1 MTVLVNSFE
10 GGTNTTVITTGNGGG
25 ASGNAFDSIGGS
37 PTFSSTQAAHGSLSC
52 EVSVSSSTAYVA
64 WTTSLG
70 SQATVYFRQYFYI
83 PSNPSGTIYLTKFT
97 QPGIVTCASVML
109 EASGQLAFWDTN
121 GTARITS
128 TESVPLNAWF
138 RIEGFVTGNASTGQL
153 ALNIYNS
160 MDSRVVTETH
170 TSAATLN
177 TFGTISGFDAGLPTS
192 TTFTYW
198 LDDIGLS
205 TQGFLGPVGSPPLT
219 NSFEGGTNGTTITT
233 GNSGGGSGNAFDT
246 VTIPGG
252 STVTYSNTVSAHGT
266 LSSAVATTTDTSSLY
281 VQWDVSEGTQTTI
294 YFRAYCYLP
303 ASSSGNWRP
312 FAAESSNTH
321 AASFFFAAG
330 VLKTSYGS
338 AFTNGPVF
346 TTAIPTNQW
355 IRIEGYVTGD
365 PSVGALSVSLYTS
378 MDSIVPNEVH
388 SVSGI
393 NTTGALTQY
402 RFGQNA
408 ATANSGPY
416 YLDDIGVSSTG
427 YLGPSNIA
435 IVYPQTG
442 PVSAKGTGFPSRGRI
457 SSNAG
462 SLPPLLLQN
471 SFDGGTNGTTVTTG
485 NSGGVSG
492 NAFTSVNI
500 GATSVLAYSNTT
512 YASGSLS
519 AVFSNG
525 GTPST
530 DFLEWSPNVIGVQ
543 PKLWFRVCFFFTAN
557 PTSNTQF
564 IRATTNNF
572 SVINAVFFINA
583 SGKITIFG
591 EAVSVNSIPLNQ
603 WFRIEGYI
611 YGPSAG
617 GQASYSLFATPD
629 SQVPT
634 ETQTAAA
641 TTGGPTDDVRFGNT
655 SGTSNTT
662 TFYLDSIGVSNTGY
676 LGPVSYTAEP
686 STGMPGSVVA
696 PRIPQ
701 NGPRGRS
708 SGTVP
713 KIIQLTNNFNSGA
726 TGSAL
731 TSGSSGNTGT
741 SGNYFD
747 TIGASGGTIAFSN
760 SFSAHGSL
768 SAEVSVPTS
777 GDTAYARWDTSLRT
791 ESGEPLTQMWFRE
804 YLYFTAI
811 PSAGAVRVFTY
822 TDIAGNNCSTI
833 FVNPSTGHLQMT
845 GNAGTLFTFTTPI
858 PVNQWF
864 RIEGYVV
871 NSTTGGYGSL
881 SLFRLKDSVIPTETH
896 TSAATFNTL
905 AGGTGVWFGIAF
917 SSSANSPYWID
928 DVGISNTG
936 YLGPSGLPSGAT
948 FIPQQYPIQAKGN
961 GLPPRGRIASN
972 PGALVPVLLTNSF
985 EGGTN
990 GTTISTG
997 NSGGVSGSP
1006 FSSVTIGSGGSL
1018 TYSNSEYAHGG
1029 ISSEFSTSTTA
1040 SSVYLRWGEPT
1051 FGVQANVWFRFYAY
1065 LTAFPSVN
1073 LHIWYAGSGG
1083 FPQAS
1088 LLAISPAGKL
1098 LMTNAAAATVI
1109 TSSNSIPLNQWFRVE
1124 GYVLNSSSNATI
1136 SVSLFDSPDA
1146 QVSVE
1151 TVKAANVNTGGPIVA
1166 IEFGLANNVA
1176 NVGPFWLDDLGLSNT
1191 GPLGPVSFPGD
1202 ASSGIPGTAIQV
1214 RIPQNGPRGR
1224 IGSNAG
1230 GPLRNPVPL
1239 ISWRTGA
1246 SVEGAGSGLSQTITI
1261 PSSVQ
1266 AGDIVFLVA
1275 NAGVGGSSEPSLSV
1289 SSTGTLPVILGN
1301 QVQTYNGSISLTG
1314 ALWWFTASATDAGKV
1329 ITVTSTITTTW
1340 GLALG
1345 AWYSTSPIRIDV
1357 APAPN
1362 SILSGTSITAPV
1374 ATTSAYGDW
1383 ALYFEVNTTGA
1394 ALTSNPGILRES
1406 ILRAGISDSGSSV
1419 GASKTVIGGGTW
1431 ASGGGSDNWIAF
1443 TVGITAGA
1451 AIVYPQEIPAQAKN
1465 IGLPA
1470 RGRVYSNPGSLPAL
1484 LLLNNFD
1491 GGTNGVTIT
1500 TANSGGASGNAFTA
1514 VAIGATDTLTFS
1526 NTTYA
1531 TGSLSAQIVNGA
1543 TNNTSNFFWTTKV
1556 VGLQPKLWFR
1566 ICCYFTALPTGTP
1579 ARVFEFFTFFANK
1592 QVGALEINLNGTIT
1606 LKSSSPTITTSV
1618 STIPLN
1624 QWFRIEGWFVAS
1636 LNAGQA
1642 SVSLFATPESQVPIE
1657 TNTSAANVNTSGSI
1671 QSAAFGYLTNT
1682 ANFTYYLDSVGISN
1696 IGYLGPT
1703 SYIGQASSGMP
1714 GTSHQSRY
1722 KQPARG
1728 RIVSNAQKATIPP
1741 VLRSLTFSLGIPYTQ
1756 WTAGSAT
1763 TQWRVS

>member
-1 MTVLVNSFE
+1 MTVLV
-10 GGTNTTVITTGNGGG
+10 
-25 ASGNAFDSIGGS
+25 
-37 PTFSSTQAAHGSLSC
+37 
-52 EVSVSSSTAYVA
+52 
-64 WTTSLG
+64 
-70 SQATVYFRQYFYI
+70 
-83 PSNPSGTIYLTKFT
+83 
-97 QPGIVTCASVML
+97 
-109 EASGQLAFWDTN
+109 
-121 GTARITS
+121 
-128 TESVPLNAWF
+128 
-138 RIEGFVTGNASTGQL
+138 
-153 ALNIYNS
+153 
-160 MDSRVVTETH
+160 
-170 TSAATLN
+170 
-177 TFGTISGFDAGLPTS
+177 
-192 TTFTYW
+192 
-198 LDDIGLS
+198 
-205 TQGFLGPVGSPPLT
+205 

-365 PSVGALSVSLYTS
+365 PSVGALSVSLYIS

-442 PVSAKGTGFPSRGRI
+442 PVSAKGAGFPPRGRI

-471 SFDGGTNGTTVTTG
+471 SFDGGTNGIQITAA

-492 NAFTSVNI
+492 SAFSNVSI
-500 GATSVLAYSNTT
+500 GSGATLTYSNAE
-512 YASGSLS
+512 YAHGSLS
-519 AVFSNG
+519 GEFSTG
-525 GTPST
+525 VTSTT
-530 DFLEWSPNVIGVQ
+530 DFVFWSGVVGIQ
-543 PKLWFRVCFFFTAN
+543 PKLWFRFYAYFTAN
-557 PTSNTQF
+557 PSGIFRILHLEANGGVNGIASVAVNTAGQ
-564 IRATTNNF
+564 ILMLDGQATTRLT
-572 SVINAVFFINA
+572 SSSI
-583 SGKITIFG
+583 
-591 EAVSVNSIPLNQ
+591 IPLNQ
-603 WFRIEGYI
+603 WFRVEGFVTCS
-611 YGPSAG
+611 PNK
-617 GQASYSLFATPD
+617 GQLSVSLFATPD
-629 SQVPT
+629 AQVPI
-634 ETQTAAA
+634 ETDTSSAAQY
-641 TTGGPTDDVRFGNT
+641 TYGPVNIIQFGITNAVA
-655 SGTSNTT
+655 SIGP
-662 TFYLDSIGVSNTGY
+662 FWLDNIGVSNTGY

-713 KIIQLTNNFNSGA
+713 KIIQLTNNAEGGTAGTTVTTGNSGGGSGASFDAITTVAGGILAFDNTQAAHGQLSYKVA
-726 TGSAL
+726 TGA
-731 TSGSSGNTGT
+731 
-741 SGNYFD
+741 
-747 TIGASGGTIAFSN
+747 
-760 SFSAHGSL
+760 
-768 SAEVSVPTS
+768 TS
-777 GDTAYARWDTSLRT
+777 GDSRVIWTTSLDGGGPQPT
-791 ESGEPLTQMWFRE
+791 LWFRA
-804 YLYFTAI
+804 YFYFTANPVTNQQI
-811 PSAGAVRVFTY
+811 VYPRNISGSTNCGSVTITSSGHIVLEDVTFTGQ
-822 TDIAGNNCSTI
+822 A
-833 FVNPSTGHLQMT
+833 
-845 GNAGTLFTFTTPI
+845 TFTTLLPL
-858 PVNQWF
+858 NQWF
-864 RIEGYVV
+864 RLEGYFLGHPTAGAI
-871 NSTTGGYGSL
+871 NCSL
-881 SLFRLKDSVIPTETH
+881 YLPKDSVTPVETR
-896 TSAATFNTL
+896 TATGINTAAPP
-905 AGGTGVWFGIAF
+905 ASMAFGIATGGSNLGPF
-917 SSSANSPYWID
+917 WMD
-928 DVGISNTG
+928 DLGVSTAG
-936 YLGPSGLPSGAT
+936 YLGPAGLPSGAT
-948 FIPQQYPIQAKGN
+948 FTPQQYPIQAKGN

-972 PGALVPVLLTNSF
+972 PGGLVPVLLTNSF

-990 GTTISTG
+990 GVTISGG
-997 NSGGVSGSP
+997 NSGGISGSS
-1006 FSSVTIGSGGSL
+1006 FSAAIAGAGTLQFST
-1018 TYSNSEYAHGG
+1018 TEYAHGSLSG
-1029 ISSEFSTSTTA
+1029 EFATEGTATQLYVGWTASPTSFSTFAQQSK
-1040 SSVYLRWGEPT
+1040 
-1051 FGVQANVWFRFYAY
+1051 FWFRFYAY
-1065 LTAFPSVN
+1065 FTANPGTQFAIFQVIGNNGANSAARIVVN
-1073 LHIWYAGSGG
+1073 TNGTLAFVSASGTD
-1083 FPQAS
+1083 FT
-1088 LLAISPAGKL
+1088 
-1098 LMTNAAAATVI
+1098 TN
-1109 TSSNSIPLNQWFRVE
+1109 NSIPLNQWFRVE
-1124 GYVLNSSSNATI
+1124 GFVFGSPNQGQTSLN
-1136 SVSLFDSPDA
+1136 LFSPDDS
-1146 QVSVE
+1146 QIPIESH
-1151 TVKAANVNTGGPIVA
+1151 TSAATRNTLGPFASIRYGIPA
-1166 IEFGLANNVA
+1166 TNVA
-1176 NVGPFWLDDLGLSNT
+1176 NIGPFWLDDLGLSNT

-1239 ISWRTGA
+1239 INWRTGA

-1275 NAGVGGSSEPSLSV
+1275 NAGIGGSSEPSLSI

-1362 SILSGTSITAPV
+1362 SVLSGTSITAP
-1374 ATTSAYGDW
+1374 AAITSAYGDW

-1470 RGRVYSNPGSLPAL
+1470 RGRVYSNPGSPVVL
-1484 LLLNNFD
+1484 LTNSFE
-1491 GGTNGVTIT
+1491 GGTNAVTIT
-1500 TANSGGASGNAFTA
+1500 SSNSGGSSGNAFNTVTVNGTPIA
-1514 VAIGATDTLTFS
+1514 FS
-1526 NTTYA
+1526 NVEA
-1531 TGSLSAQIVNGA
+1531 AHGSLSAKFVTTTATLNAIQWNLSPLISRYYFRAYFFFSANPVSSSILIAFFYASSGA
-1543 TNNTSNFFWTTKV
+1543 AAVGYVQLNT
-1556 VGLQPKLWFR
+1556 
-1566 ICCYFTALPTGTP
+1566 TGTLTFGTFGN
-1579 ARVFEFFTFFANK
+1579 ANIFT
-1592 QVGALEINLNGTIT
+1592 
-1606 LKSSSPTITTSV
+1606 TTSA
-1618 STIPLN
+1618 IPLN
-1624 QWFRIEGWFVAS
+1624 QWFRLEGFVTGS
-1636 LNAGQA
+1636 RSKGQ
-1642 SVSLFATPESQVPIE
+1642 VSLSLFNPQDAQVPIE
-1657 TNTSAANVNTSGSI
+1657 THTSTPTQNTVAAPYRVE
-1671 QSAAFGYLTNT
+1671 FGETASVANLT
-1682 ANFTYYLDSVGISN
+1682 FWFDDIGVSSL
-1696 IGYLGPT
+1696 GYLGPV
-1703 SYIGQASSGMP
+1703 SFPGQASSGMP